1 MKEKTQHTPG
11 PWVAVKGDDN
21 TSTCFDIS
29 VCAGPNDD
37 RVRVATC
44 HYKSYGGT
52 KADPE
57 ANAHLISAAPDL
69 LAALDRV
76 YLEILQF
83 LNEENFNRTVIW
95 DAGYIVEALAKA
107 RGEQ

>member
-1 MKEKTQHTPG
+1 MKTKHTPG
-11 PWVAVKGDDN
+11 PWFFAALNKDARSRGYIRKTLEQIPNMAVAKVMQSEKEIGQ
-21 TSTCFDIS
+21 
-29 VCAGPNDD
+29 
-37 RVRVATC
+37 
-44 HYKSYGGT
+44 
-52 KADPE
+52 